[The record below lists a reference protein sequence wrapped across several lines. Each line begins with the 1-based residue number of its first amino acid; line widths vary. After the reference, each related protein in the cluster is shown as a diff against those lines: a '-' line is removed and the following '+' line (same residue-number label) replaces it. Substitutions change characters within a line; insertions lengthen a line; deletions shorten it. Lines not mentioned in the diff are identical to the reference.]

1 VNLPECAMQDSPA
14 GFSQLMI
21 RKPKGLGFRNV
32 ATLSFVV
39 MIETLVDE
47 AATPV
52 AKLIQTAC
60 AAGIFGYY
68 LAHEVP

>member
-1 VNLPECAMQDSPA
+1 MQDSPA
-14 GFSQLMI
+14 GFSRLTI
-21 RKPKGLGFRNV
+21 RKPKGLGFHMLRC
-32 ATLSFVV
+32 FRVV
-39 MIETLVDE
+39 MIETFVDE
-47 AATPV
+47 TATPV